1 MKNMGCSITNHTIV
15 LRDVIIVSVP
25 PNHFGIEGGKGQ
37 NFGKLIN

>member
-25 PNHFGIEGGKGQ
+25 PNHLALKEEKVKILV
-37 NFGKLIN
+37 N